1 MVQEGKGV
9 RHFLTCSTNT
19 QRGILFLCLVMLN
32 PYATAFAS
40 RMNPAIPDRLR
51 CELLENPMGLDEPLP
66 RLSWIL
72 NYSRRGAGQQAY
84 RILVASTPEILAA
97 DTARMEHVGSDGEK
111 GHLFRAEGIPCPR
124 SGRFG
129 FTIRVLP
136 SQSDLVTPYL
146 PGLVT
151 WANPDLG
158 NG

>member
-1 MVQEGKGV
+1 MPAAERAGRLAADEMARAKSLAAWEDQV
-9 RHFLTCSTNT
+9 RQNWSGIKVVDADVEPGEDLTVRDEIS
-19 QRGILFLCLVMLN
+19 
-32 PYATAFAS
+32 ATAWVH
-40 RMNPAIPDRLR
+40 L
-51 CELLENPMGLDEPLP
+51 G
-66 RLSWIL
+66 RLSPDDITVQF
-72 NYSRRGAGQQAY
+72 YFGEVDVQG
-84 RILVASTPEILAA
+84 EILAA